1 MTGPK
6 GSSHPNQ
13 GEFTAKPV
21 DVNSDQERVSESG
34 FEENSSEP
42 VVDLQIA
49 VDFTPLPTETDIL
62 QWLVVVLDAHPYDD
76 RNEITV
82 RFVDEEESRELN
94 HQYRGKNSS
103 TNVLSF
109 PFEAPTGMDIPLLG
123 DLVVSPHVVQRE
135 ANEQHKSL
143 ENHFA
148 HMIIHGTLHLMGY
161 DHIEDD
167 EAEEMEQLERELLAR
182 LGISDPYQVQ

>member
-1 MTGPK
+1 MTNQVEAD
-6 GSSHPNQ
+6 HPTQ
-13 GEFTAKPV
+13 SESTAKPV
-21 DVNSDQERVSESG
+21 DADSDHGSKQAPA
-34 FEENSSEP
+34 FEEDSSEP
-42 VVDLQIA
+42 VVDLQVA
-49 VDFTPLPTETDIL
+49 VDFTPLPTEAAIL
-62 QWLVVVLDAHPYDD
+62 QWLTVVLNAHPDDD

-82 RFVDEEESRELN
+82 RFVDEEESCELN
-94 HQYRGKNSS
+94 YQYRGKDSS

-109 PFEAPTGMDIPLLG
+109 PFEAPPGMDIPLLG
-123 DLVVSPHVVQRE
+123 DLIISPHVVQRE
-135 ANEQHKSL
+135 ANEQHKAL
-143 ENHFA
+143 EDHFA